1 MGGADAQ
8 IVALIEAK
16 NQMSGELA
24 TLRRDLGK
32 FADAGE
38 KSSGRFGRAM
48 RTAGKWA
55 AVGIAAASAAAAA
68 AGFAMLK
75 LGSDAEEA
83 RNVTG
88 LAFSTMGDKVRKW
101 AEDYALATG
110 SSSYSSIEAASDMG
124 LLFKGMRLSEDASF
138 DLSTKMVKL
147 AGDMASAKNV
157 PLDIALE
164 KIRAG
169 LVGEAEPLR
178 TMGVLLSAARV
189 KEEAYASGIAQTGVE
204 LTETQKVMARANIIM
219 NDSIAMHD
227 DLENTQASAANQ
239 VRRFWNE
246 IKDGATIVGE
256 ALQPALEAVLAEV
269 TGLTGELKDGGAEV
283 AAYVRKWLSDGGLA
297 DIKKAVADVREGLEK
312 VVGAIIAIGPYLPGI
327 AKGIGVV
334 LTGVIAWK
342 VGMIAVAVATT
353 TATAGLNLVI
363 PALVAG
369 GAALAA
375 WADYG
380 RDSVDSADALDR
392 KIDVLNTRLEHAYS
406 RWDLTNDQV
415 RANVEAMRGAR
426 DAAVLERDALDS
438 LNRVI
443 EIATGEVE
451 GLNTGLDWTPPKARK
466 VEEAVDDTTEAIVEM
481 VTIMRT
487 SAKVADE
494 TFTMMADGAVE
505 MSATIQRTGV
515 KVSDDTFSMMSE
527 TGDRAAGGFTTA
539 FERFG
544 GWKGMMSG
552 ASAAVGAFATGGW
565 KSGVMSMAQT
575 AMNFLPPGVAQAAQA
590 ALAAVSAIWSKF
602 KRPSEAELAAR
613 KMVDDYEKTAIAGL
627 SESQIAEAMSA
638 GWASWEDAGFLI
650 KIRDQYAEVG
660 KSSADAERDVQAY
673 WDAIARGDAEAIK
686 AQQDAWDEL
695 GVSVAELEA
704 AWASVGSSAAS
715 AFDKAKAAG
724 INAYD
729 TVYEAAIASGLGQAE
744 AAAKAAA
751 AQVAETAEGAG
762 GGRARSTHGSPRS
775 MRRWRWG

>member
-1 MGGADAQ
+1 MPVETSLTIDVSAFEALLDRIEAGLEDGLLAGVHAGGAQVQEDARLRCPVLNGPLRASIRLDGPHVVGRSIEARVVAGEGLAYARVQHDRTDLSAHGRGSAVSHERRRRDAGSGDLGYPRRIPAGDRLMGGADAQ

-438 LNRVI
+438 LNRQI
-443 EIATGEVE
+443 KIATGEVE

-466 VEEAVDDTTEAIVEM
+466 VEAGRRRHDRSYRRNGDDH
-481 VTIMRT
+481 
-487 SAKVADE
+487 AD
-494 TFTMMADGAVE
+494 
-505 MSATIQRTGV
+505 
-515 KVSDDTFSMMSE
+515 
-527 TGDRAAGGFTTA
+527 
-539 FERFG
+539 
-544 GWKGMMSG
+544 
-552 ASAAVGAFATGGW
+552 
-565 KSGVMSMAQT
+565 
-575 AMNFLPPGVAQAAQA
+575 L
-590 ALAAVSAIWSKF
+590 
-602 KRPSEAELAAR
+602 
-613 KMVDDYEKTAIAGL
+613 
-627 SESQIAEAMSA
+627 
-638 GWASWEDAGFLI
+638 
-650 KIRDQYAEVG
+650 G
-660 KSSADAERDVQAY
+660 K
-673 WDAIARGDAEAIK
+673 
-686 AQQDAWDEL
+686 
-695 GVSVAELEA
+695 
-704 AWASVGSSAAS
+704 
-715 AFDKAKAAG
+715 
-724 INAYD
+724 
-729 TVYEAAIASGLGQAE
+729 
-744 AAAKAAA
+744 
-751 AQVAETAEGAG
+751 G
-762 GGRARSTHGSPRS
+762 GGRNLHDDG
-775 MRRWRWG
+775 RRRGRDVGDDPADRRQGERRHVHA